1 MYSKKGKG
9 QFVQTSISMRLGTRE
24 HLDALGEI
32 IKESTGVDANRS
44 KLITILTNLAY
55 ESREGIDF
63 GKIHDETTLQRE
75 LVHAIIRTFGREQEQ
90 QSKEE

>member
-1 MYSKKGKG
+1 MHSKKGKG
-9 QFVQTSISMRLGTRE
+9 RFVQTSISMRLGTRE
-24 HLDALGEI
+24 HLDALGEL

-44 KLITILTNLAY
+44 KLITLLTNLAY

-75 LVHAIIRTFGREQEQ
+75 LVRAIIKQFGCAQEQ
-90 QSKEE
+90 RSKEE